1 MLGTGVLTL
10 PYAFSSGGLLLGSAF
25 VVIFCFLAFVT
36 ATFELE
42 TMSICNYVRRSN
54 SNKDPLL
61 VDDVVADVEEEE
73 GEKTEEIKKTTNTAF
88 SLSERIELNEMV
100 EMLFKDSSNE
110 GKRSKW
116 NLALMIFLNA
126 SLIIYLTGTMATY
139 SALIA
144 STFKSLI
151 TDRIANIDSY
161 YIFMA
166 VTVCIGAPLSFG
178 NFQNTK
184 YIQIVICAAR
194 FSVYTIMVITTA
206 VYFFQGDVDNNND
219 HPKDFDKYYV
229 NFSGISSLYGNIV
242 FTFMTHHSLP
252 GLLSPIRPERHIK
265 KVLATSLMFCGAAY
279 IILCSFGMLAFWNAP
294 ILDKDRCG
302 DNSEPCRIMET
313 YNLNFSSYHLKW
325 IGYYIEGYPLLMLML
340 FPLVAIT
347 LRNNTREFVAFL
359 KRSFGGEGDAETL
372 SEALILGPD
381 NRATTLAMGG
391 RRTNFSSENMIY
403 TASAILPAVAIAT
416 AFENVQDITHYTGAF
431 AGLMVMFVTPS
442 VLVLRARSTLR
453 KERIV
458 DDDFELKSPF
468 RSDCWAY
475 FILIVAL
482 ACFTFTTVNV
492 CMGH

>member
-1 MLGTGVLTL
+1 M
-10 PYAFSSGGLLLGSAF
+10 
-25 VVIFCFLAFVT
+25 VIFCSLAFVT

-42 TMSICNYVRRSN
+42 TMAICNYIRRS
-54 SNKDPLL
+54 SAPSSISD
-61 VDDVVADVEEEE
+61 DDVLEDPVVVSNEEE
-73 GEKTEEIKKTTNTAF
+73 KKKNSASFF

-100 EMLFKDSSNE
+100 EMLFKDASKE
-110 GKRSKW
+110 GKRSKM
-116 NLALMIFLNA
+116 NLAVMIFLNA

-151 TDRIANIDSY
+151 TDRIGGVDSY
-161 YIFMA
+161 YIFIA
-166 VTVCIGAPLSFG
+166 ITVCIGAPLSFG

-194 FSVYTIMVITTA
+194 FSVYTIMVVTTA
-206 VYFFQGDVDNNND
+206 VYFFQGDRENDND
-219 HPKDFDKYYV
+219 RPKDFDTYYV

-265 KVLATSLMFCGAAY
+265 RVLAYSLMFCCTAY

-294 ILDKDRCG
+294 ITDKDRCG

-359 KRSFGGEGDAETL
+359 KRSFGGEGDVETL
-372 SEALILGPD
+372 SEALLLGPED
-381 NRATTLAMGG
+381 RATTLAMGG
-391 RRTNFSSENMIY
+391 RRSNFSSENMIY
-403 TASAILPAVAIAT
+403 TASAILPAVAVAT

-442 VLVLRARSTLR
+442 VLLLRARNVLR

-468 RSDCWAY
+468 HSDYWVY
-475 FILIVAL
+475 FVLLVAF

-492 CMGH
+492 CMGK

>member
-1 MLGTGVLTL
+1 MHQRFRSIIIHHNTHKLTH
-10 PYAFSSGGLLLGSAF
+10 
-25 VVIFCFLAFVT
+25 T
-36 ATFELE
+36 HTQQLE
-42 TMSICNYVRRSN
+42 AMSICNHLRRGATELERGEG
-54 SNKDPLL
+54 NKTLS
-61 VDDVVADVEEEE
+61 DDIVEENDEE
-73 GEKTEEIKKTTNTAF
+73 EKSNILASSSSSKASSSKASF
-88 SLSERIELNEMV
+88 SLHERIELNEMV
-100 EMLFKDSSNE
+100 EMLFKTPE
-110 GKRSKW
+110 RSKW

-151 TDRIANIDSY
+151 ADTVFNTDSY
-161 YIFMA
+161 YVFIA
-166 VTVCIGAPLSFG
+166 LTVLIGAPLSFG

-184 YIQIVICAAR
+184 YIQIIICFAR
-194 FSVYTIMVITTA
+194 FSVFVIMLITTA
-206 VYFFQGDVDNNND
+206 IYFFQGDSENTKTSSPDSR
-219 HPKDFDKYYV
+219 PKDFDKYYV

-252 GLLSPIRPERHIK
+252 GLLSPIRPEKHIK
-265 KVLATSLMFCGAAY
+265 HVLATSLAFCASCY
-279 IILCSFGMLAFWNAP
+279 IILCSFGMLAFWDAP

-313 YNLNFSSYHLKW
+313 YNLNFSSYHVKW

-359 KRSFGGEGDAETL
+359 KRSFAGEDESL
-372 SEALILGPD
+372 LDESLLPPVQ
-381 NRATTLAMGG
+381 RATTLALGG
-391 RRTNFSSENMIY
+391 QRSNFSTENMIF
-403 TASAILPAVAIAT
+403 TASAILPAVCVAL

-431 AGLMVMFVTPS
+431 AGLMVMFVTPC
-442 VLVLRARSTLR
+442 VLVLRARFILR

-468 RSDCWAY
+468 KSDVWVYCV
-475 FILIVAL
+475 LIFAF
-482 ACFTFTTVNV
+482 ACFAFTTVNV
-492 CMGH
+492 CLGK